1 MAEYLVENARLR
13 QLSRQYAEEQLPF
26 DDYREA
32 RRLMLTALEA
42 GEVQN
47 AGAADLMPEA
57 PVSRAPQ
64 SSVGLPDDAAVFY
77 KTMPPHGPVTDT
89 PEERSLVW
97 DDNTQVL
104 ALVLVLSML
113 IALGALVYVFIL

>member
-1 MAEYLVENARLR
+1 MTEYLVENARLR

-26 DDYREA
+26 ESYREA
-32 RRLMLTALEA
+32 RRAMLDALEA

-47 AGAADLMPEA
+47 GTVADIMP
-57 PVSRAPQ
+57 VISTTRADQ
-64 SSVGLPDDAAVFY
+64 TSVRLPDDAAVFY
-77 KTMPPHGPVTDT
+77 KTMPPQVPGADST
-89 PEERSLVW
+89 EENSPVW

-104 ALVLVLSML
+104 ALVLVLSLL